1 MNISKAAAL
10 YEVTP
15 ATLRYYEQQ
24 GLIPPV
30 KRKKSGIRDYSVED
44 LNWIEFVK
52 CMRNSGLSIGA
63 LSKYMTLYSKG
74 DSSLEARKDILVD
87 EYEKLVEKQ
96 RQLTETVARLND
108 KIKNYEIKIHQSTKN
123 GRGEEL
129 FNRQIEGVK

>member
-108 KIKNYEIKIHQSTKN
+108 KIKNYEVKIHQSTKN
-123 GRGEEL
+123 GSGEEL

>member
-96 RQLTETVARLND
+96 RQLTETVTRLND

-123 GRGEEL
+123 GSGEEL

>member
-108 KIKNYEIKIHQSTKN
+108 KIKNYEVKIHQSTKN